1 MGTDSLVKYAWDAG
15 CGIESMHG
23 KRDTGL
29 NVCTGSGMSEK
40 TIRMT
45 GLRKNLGQDD
55 GIEEAMGDNL
65 FR

>member
-1 MGTDSLVKYAWDAG
+1 MGTDSFVKYAWDAG

-29 NVCTGSGMSEK
+29 KVCTESGMSEK
-40 TIRMT
+40 TIGMT
-45 GLRKNLGQDD
+45 GLRENLGQDD
-55 GIEEAMGDNL
+55 GIEEAIGDYL